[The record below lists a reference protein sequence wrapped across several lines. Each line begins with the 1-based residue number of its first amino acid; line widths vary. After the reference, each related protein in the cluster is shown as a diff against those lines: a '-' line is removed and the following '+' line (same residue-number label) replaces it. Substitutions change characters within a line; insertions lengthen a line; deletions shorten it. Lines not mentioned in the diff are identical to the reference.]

1 MRNFLLLII
10 PLMLLN
16 CKSITKVETNRGFKN
31 ISTKSLLKNISK
43 EELSY
48 KYLFLRSQATIIKDG
63 RTNQFN
69 LRIRIKNKD
78 KILISGSLL
87 IPLFKGL
94 VTKQEVVFYEK
105 FNKTYYQGSY
115 KHLSKILN
123 FELSLNS
130 LENLLVGRPIE
141 DLESIRL
148 SQEKNING
156 YTLGYI
162 NKINKIKSSYVINPI
177 SYNLKNQSLS
187 SIETNNELMIE
198 YGNYK
203 LIDSQSFPQEIIIT
217 AKRKEDTL
225 KILLNLKINRI
236 DQKFSFPFSIPK
248 GYKKVEL

>member
-1 MRNFLLLII
+1 
-10 PLMLLN
+10 MLLN

-48 KYLFLRSQATIIKDG
+48 KYLFLRSQATIIKNG

-115 KHLSKILN
+115 KYLSKILN

-148 SQEKNING
+148 SQEKNIKFTVMAVCVF
-156 YTLGYI
+156 TLSQESTQ
-162 NKINKIKSSYVINPI
+162 KSSIDTTMCQRTQR
-177 SYNLKNQSLS
+177 SA
-187 SIETNNELMIE
+187 LMP
-198 YGNYK
+198 
-203 LIDSQSFPQEIIIT
+203 S
-217 AKRKEDTL
+217 
-225 KILLNLKINRI
+225 
-236 DQKFSFPFSIPK
+236 
-248 GYKKVEL
+248 